1 MWNGSKDYFDPFHA
15 SGLHIMMKTRK
26 GNSMAKVSTYRAM
39 ISALV
44 CTFLCVAMLCGM
56 TYAWYL
62 GSIDSGNNTIKIGAY
77 NVTLKSYD
85 GSSSFTDSVSSTTSY
100 TVTGLGPGG
109 SETYYFQVENK
120 NDYAVNAKL
129 SVIPV
134 SKAAD
139 IQIFCSE
146 VSNASQEPTGD
157 AVYDF
162 ANVTDAEIATPTPTQ
177 IFTGSVSANS
187 TKIVAVKV
195 MLPDNSVA
203 ANASTG
209 FKLKFDIEQP
219 HS

>member
-1 MWNGSKDYFDPFHA
+1 
-15 SGLHIMMKTRK
+15 MKTRK
-26 GNSMAKVSTYRAM
+26 GNSMAKMSTYKAM

-77 NVTLKSYD
+77 NVTLKSYN
-85 GSSSFTDSVSSTTSY
+85 GSSFTDSVSDTTSY

-109 SETYYFQVENK
+109 SQTYYFQITNS
-120 NDYAVNAKL
+120 NDYAVNAKI

-134 SKAAD
+134 SKGAD
-139 IQIFCSE
+139 VQIFCSA
-146 VSNASQEPTGD
+146 VDSAPQEFTGS

-162 ANVTDAEIATPTPTQ
+162 ANVTDEQIATPSPTPTQ
-177 IFTGSVSANS
+177 IFFDSVSANS

-195 MLPDNSVA
+195 MLPNTSVA

>member
-1 MWNGSKDYFDPFHA
+1 
-15 SGLHIMMKTRK
+15 
-26 GNSMAKVSTYRAM
+26 MAKMSTYKAM

-77 NVTLKSYD
+77 NVTLKSYN
-85 GSSSFTDSVSSTTSY
+85 GSSFTDSVSDTTSY
-100 TVTGLGPGG
+100 TVTGLGPGD
-109 SETYYFQVENK
+109 SQTYYFQIK
-120 NDYAVNAKL
+120 NSNNYAVNAKI

-134 SKAAD
+134 SKGAD
-139 IQIFCSE
+139 VQIFCTA
-146 VSNASQEPTGD
+146 VDNAPQEFTGS

-162 ANVTDAEIATPTPTQ
+162 ATVTDAQIETPTPTQ
-177 IFTGSVSANS
+177 IFIDSVSANS

-195 MLPDNSVA
+195 MLPNDSVA